1 MIVFEVF
8 DNSRS
13 DIYGATYNNNVWSA
27 PYPIDTSAGDKT
39 NPSISYNSA
48 ITSNNMYSIVYEK
61 NGDIIYKN
69 FESDLHATWNDYNL
83 TSTEPE
89 ICRNPKV
96 ASPINYAMPHFVSY
110 EKQKPNGDFGVWYK
124 KATTAYVWTGDT
136 LSITGN
142 NKNSNIQSSMSSIF
156 SVTYE
161 SNRYGNWGLLVSDY
175 NVYNGVSAPS
185 TIIQSPVF
193 NYRNTMNFLFP
204 IITDYSGIL
213 NCYIR
218 QTPIATKI
226 MTASSAFT
234 SFYDSITVGDSSS
247 KTVMNLGN
255 GVMQPNYSSYMVWMV
270 FDKDSAGLSTLNARG
285 KIILVGSV
293 HQIGSN
299 VPDKYS
305 LSQNYPNP
313 FNPITNLKFSIIKT
327 EQVKLV
333 VFDITGREVQTL
345 VNESLQPGTYETE
358 FDGSLLT
365 SGIYFYKLI
374 TDGFIE
380 TKKMMLI
387 K

>member
-1 MIVFEVF
+1 
-8 DNSRS
+8 
-13 DIYGATYNNNVWSA
+13 
-27 PYPIDTSAGDKT
+27 
-39 NPSISYNSA
+39 
-48 ITSNNMYSIVYEK
+48 
-61 NGDIIYKN
+61 
-69 FESDLHATWNDYNL
+69 
-83 TSTEPE
+83 
-89 ICRNPKV
+89 
-96 ASPINYAMPHFVSY
+96 
-110 EKQKPNGDFGVWYK
+110 
-124 KATTAYVWTGDT
+124 
-136 LSITGN
+136 
-142 NKNSNIQSSMSSIF
+142 
-156 SVTYE
+156 
-161 SNRYGNWGLLVSDY
+161 
-175 NVYNGVSAPS
+175 
-185 TIIQSPVF
+185 
-193 NYRNTMNFLFP
+193 MNFLFP

-345 VNESLQPGTYETE
+345 VNESLQPGTYETT